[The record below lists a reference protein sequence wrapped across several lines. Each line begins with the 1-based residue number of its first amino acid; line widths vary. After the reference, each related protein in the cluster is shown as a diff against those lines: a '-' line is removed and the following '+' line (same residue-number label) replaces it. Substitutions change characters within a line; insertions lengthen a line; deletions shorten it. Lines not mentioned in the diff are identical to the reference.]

1 MARLRRAMFG
11 NPILR
16 TSARRLTAEEILSE
30 DMQRLIQEM
39 RDLLAGRKHGVGL
52 AAPQVGQS
60 VAVSVIGIKPTP
72 NHPDTTAVD
81 MVIINPEIVR
91 TYGRKTG
98 MWEGCIS
105 FGSGPAAP
113 YAQAMRS
120 PKVRVRYLD
129 EQAVQHEADYD
140 GLMAHVLQHE
150 IDHING
156 VLFVDRVSDTKTYM
170 TMGEYKK
177 HIKKN
182 DR

>member
-1 MARLRRAMFG
+1 MFG
-11 NPILR
+11 NPVLR
-16 TSARRLTAEEILSE
+16 TPARRLTAEEILS
-30 DMQRLIQEM
+30 DGTQQLIQDM

-72 NHPDTTAVD
+72 NHTDTTAVD

-113 YAQAMRS
+113 YAQAMRYT
-120 PKVRVRYLD
+120 KIRIRYRD

-140 GLMAHVLQHE
+140 GLLAHVLQHE
-150 IDHING
+150 IDHLNG
-156 VLFVDRVSDTKTYM
+156 ILFVDRVADTTTYM
-170 TMGEYKK
+170 TMAEYKK
-177 HIKKN
+177 QKKN
-182 DR
+182 LKRP